1 MTQSTKLRTFYILLI
16 TQTFSFIGS
25 QMTAFAVGIWVYE
38 RTGDVTPLTL
48 AATFAVLPA
57 IFTTGFAGVITDR
70 WDRRYMMIL
79 ADTGQAFATLFL
91 LLSIGTDSFQLWHLY
106 LVSGIEAI
114 FASFQFPAF
123 MASVTM
129 LIPDEHRD
137 RANALQQLTGPMSG
151 IIAPIIAALILSVV
165 KVTGVMAIDLITFL
179 VAVGV
184 VFTIRIPRPAET
196 DEGAAVRKES
206 VWKEMAVGFQYLWS
220 KRTLFFFTIY
230 GALINYPMR
239 IIMILVTPYILSRT
253 GSEVWLGTLS
263 GVMSAG
269 ALVGGIIFS
278 IRGGAKSRVKT
289 MSVAIIIMGIFI
301 TLYGLGRTP
310 VILGVAVFIA
320 MLPIPAV
327 DASLFSLL
335 QVKVPPD
342 LQGRVF
348 SVIFQIVMLLRPAA
362 FITAGLLSDHVF
374 EPAVG
379 TSSWEIFAPIV
390 GNEAGAGMGLLIV
403 LSGISIVV
411 MTTIFYAIPAMRHL
425 EENLP
430 SYEAIA
436 EEDVAPASAPEI
448 DDGIVSTGATVPA
461 S

>member
-1 MTQSTKLRTFYILLI
+1 MAKSKNLRTFYILLI

-38 RTGDVTPLTL
+38 QTGNVTPLTI

-70 WDRRYMMIL
+70 WDRRYLMMI
-79 ADTGQAFATLFL
+79 ADLGQALATLFL
-91 LLSIGTDSFQLWHLY
+91 LVSIATDSFQLWHLY
-106 LVSGIEAI
+106 LVSAVEAI
-114 FASFQFPAF
+114 FGSFQFPAF

-151 IIAPIIAALILSVV
+151 IIAPIIAAVILSAV

-184 VFTIRIPRPAET
+184 VLTVHIPRPAET
-196 DEGAAVRKES
+196 AEGAAAKKES
-206 VWKEMAVGFQYLWS
+206 VWKEMAVGIQYLWS
-220 KRTLFFFTIY
+220 KRTLFFFAIY

-263 GVMSAG
+263 GVMSTG
-269 ALVGGIIFS
+269 ALIGGVIFS
-278 IRGGAKSRVKT
+278 VRGGFKSRVKT
-289 MSVAIIIMGIFI
+289 MSAAMIMLGIFI
-301 TLYGLGRTP
+301 TLYGFGRTP
-310 VILGVAVFIA
+310 ILLGLAVFIA

-335 QVKVPPD
+335 QVKIPPD

-362 FITAGLLSDHVF
+362 FITAGLLADNVF

-379 TSSWEIFAPIV
+379 TSDWEIFAPFV
-390 GNEAGAGMGLLIV
+390 GNEAGAGMGLLIA

-430 SYEAIA
+430 NYEAIA
-436 EEDVAPASAPEI
+436 QQDVVETESPEI
-448 DDGIVSTGATVPA
+448 DDSILGEGAAVPVS
-461 S
+461 